1 MMATMKIT
9 LILLVTV
16 KTIMI
21 YKTMLLNRNLRR
33 EGKLIALKSMQFRE
47 RKGYKGRILIVQ
59 MANKICA
66 LEEQNLI

>member
-1 MMATMKIT
+1 MMMMKMMRLTMMATMKIT

-33 EGKLIALKSMQFRE
+33 DGKLIALKSM
-47 RKGYKGRILIVQ
+47 
-59 MANKICA
+59 
-66 LEEQNLI
+66 